1 MEILAAVSGQPA
13 PERKEPRFAHIDQ
26 AWGQSAR
33 QPRPMVS
40 VSEGPYRL
48 FRWAGAAPPE
58 LFDHSTDPY
67 EQVDLAPDRPEVL
80 ARLTRL
86 AEDYL
91 ARAPADWSGGANV
104 EIDPEELEQLR
115 ALGYKVE

>member
-1 MEILAAVSGQPA
+1 MIAAAKGVPEPA
-13 PERKEPRFAHIDQ
+13 RDRPRFAHIDQ
-26 AWGQSAR
+26 SWGRSKNK
-33 QPRPMVS
+33 PRPMVS

-48 FRWAGAAPPE
+48 FRREGDAPPE

-67 EQVDLAPDRPEVL
+67 EQVDLAPDRPELL
-80 ARLTRL
+80 ARLTQL

-115 ALGYKVE
+115 ALGYQVE